1 MKFRIVMLGV
11 LFGMSALAA
20 DNPIQWPTASKSVP
34 AAPQSLTGCV
44 DEQFGQYILL
54 DSQMV
59 KIVNLQSAGSNQDIF
74 AKYVGR
80 EVRVKGTRS
89 SGSKATFTVTGI
101 EQIAETCGQAKEA
114 K

>member
-20 DNPIQWPTASKSVP
+20 DNPIQWPTASKSA

-54 DSQMV
+54 DGQMA

-80 EVRVKGTRS
+80 EVRVKGTKS